1 MILSLEEDG
10 IKVSIELQRETILN
24 ENSQFGNDVILSTFQ
39 KLIEELEEK
48 QNRIDKSL
56 EYCKKEIDELLESV
70 KTDSKEEV
78 QVKLD
83 ALMSRLN
90 EIPTIE

>member
-1 MILSLEEDG
+1 MTLSLEEGD
-10 IKVSIELQRETILN
+10 IKVSVELQTETILD
-24 ENSQFGNDVILSTFQ
+24 ENRQFGNDVIISTFQ

-48 QNRIDKSL
+48 QDRIDRSL

-70 KTDSKEEV
+70 ETDSKEEV

-90 EIPTIE
+90 EIPVIE